1 MTTLDIILLI
11 VFVVSVALG
20 FRKGMIV
27 QAGSLGGII
36 LGVLL
41 CHIFGD
47 RCAAMIAG
55 AGEAPTY
62 VDCVLANIIMFVV
75 GYLSVR
81 AVAHFCKQLTHALA
95 LGGLT
100 LGGQCSAFPMDARAQ
115 HTSEPL
121 ADGEAV
127 DKFSRHVDPWQRPR
141 YRSRYWAC
149 PRAVGMG
156 GRMLEPMRDVDC
168 CHIIY

>member
-27 QAGSLGGII
+27 QAGSLGGIL

-95 LGGLT
+95 LGGLDRLGGAVFSLFQWMLVLSILLNLWQMVKPSTNFLAMST
-100 LGGQCSAFPMDARAQ
+100 LGNGHAI
-115 HTSEPL
+115 
-121 ADGEAV
+121 EAV
-127 DKFSRHVDPWQRPR
+127 MGLAPGLLGW
-141 YRSRYWAC
+141 
-149 PRAVGMG
+149 AVG
-156 GRMLEPMRDVDC
+156 C
-168 CHIIY
+168 